1 MGKLK
6 RKEAYSAFITAGEHV
21 DTCIDE
27 LVKLAG
33 GTEEALNVK
42 EALSHLLLYQAY
54 LAHCL
59 EELPAESDDPV
70 ILGFSQFDRVASI
83 WEEDA

>member
-6 RKEAYSAFITAGEHV
+6 RKEAYSAFIAAGEHI

-33 GTEEALNVK
+33 GTEEASNIK
-42 EALSHLLLYQAY
+42 AALRHLLLYQAY

-59 EELPAESDDPV
+59 EELPAESEDPV
-70 ILGFSQFDRVASI
+70 ILGFRQFDKVASI

>member
-6 RKEAYSAFITAGEHV
+6 RKEAYSAFIAAGEHI

-33 GTEEALNVK
+33 GTEEHKGGIKAPALVPGIFG
-42 EALSHLLLYQAY
+42 ALPGRAARRIRGSRYSRVQA
-54 LAHCL
+54 
-59 EELPAESDDPV
+59 
-70 ILGFSQFDRVASI
+70 IR
-83 WEEDA
+83 